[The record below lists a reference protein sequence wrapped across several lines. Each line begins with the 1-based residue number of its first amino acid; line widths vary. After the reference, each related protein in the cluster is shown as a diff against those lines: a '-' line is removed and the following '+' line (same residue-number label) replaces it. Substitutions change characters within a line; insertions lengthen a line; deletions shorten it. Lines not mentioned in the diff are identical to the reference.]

1 MQEKWI
7 HINVVLADRPY
18 RIKIK
23 SDEEE
28 MVRRAAKMINDK
40 VKEYQ
45 QLFSSRDKQDFLAM
59 IAIQNTV
66 ESIKASA
73 GNADGETNLFISQ
86 KIDELDKLLES
97 FLKS

>member
-28 MVRRAAKMINDK
+28 IVRKAAKLINDK

-45 QLFSSRDKQDFLAM
+45 QLFSSKDKQDFLAM

-66 ESIKASA
+66 ESLKVGTGGAEN
-73 GNADGETNLFISQ
+73 GTNLLVTQ
-86 KIDELDKLLES
+86 KIEELENLLENS
-97 FLKS
+97 LKS

>member
-28 MVRRAAKMINDK
+28 IVRKAAKLINDK

-45 QLFSSRDKQDFLAM
+45 QLFSSKDKQDFLAM

-66 ESIKASA
+66 ESLKV
-73 GNADGETNLFISQ
+73 GTGDTENGTNLLVTQ
-86 KIDELDKLLES
+86 KIEELENLLENS
-97 FLKS
+97 LKS

>member
-1 MQEKWI
+1 MEEKWI

-28 MVRRAAKMINDK
+28 IVRKAAKLINDK

-45 QLFSSRDKQDFLAM
+45 QLFSSKDKQDFLAM

-66 ESIKASA
+66 ESLKVGTGVKDS
-73 GNADGETNLFISQ
+73 ETNLLTTQ
-86 KIDELDKLLES
+86 KIEELDKLLEE
-97 FLKS
+97 FLKP